1 MSPTPESAPV
11 DLAVGDRYFRSTFK
25 SRTHGSLSRLTAVRK
40 SDRRVCD
47 LPRPVDMVTEATR
60 NRTSRDG
67 CDPSVL
73 YLRRSSGWSFVRG
86 RSVMLLKDM
95 DTDSLTM
102 EVADDLGVS
111 SARSLSFDVGQ
122 RLSEVASYVL
132 DIAWQRPYQ
141 RTRRKVA

>member
-1 MSPTPESAPV
+1 
-11 DLAVGDRYFRSTFK
+11 
-25 SRTHGSLSRLTAVRK
+25 
-40 SDRRVCD
+40 
-47 LPRPVDMVTEATR
+47 
-60 NRTSRDG
+60 
-67 CDPSVL
+67 
-73 YLRRSSGWSFVRG
+73 
-86 RSVMLLKDM
+86 MLLKDM

-141 RTRRKVA
+141 RTRRKVARHVLRGSRRN